1 MKSRYSTGSCLSV
14 FGEENLVFNCYIHD
28 ANFIGSGASCVY
40 LGGKAN
46 IISHNTLTRAGRTV
60 LQYSNM
66 YKALI
71 QNNDMSHSGKLTS
84 DLGLTYGN
92 NINGGNSEVRYNLLH
107 DNDDDHLDM
116 GLYYDHG
123 TQNII
128 SHHNIIWGI
137 GFSSFHTN
145 HYAAYHLVYNN
156 TFIAELGGF
165 MSTWGNRYIPDL
177 LECRYAN
184 NLFMQGVN
192 ITPGNYYWNANITGY
207 QDFDVNNVMKPAE
220 EGLGRGIYIEGITAA
235 PKGTKPGI
243 GAIEYEGM
251 SFKAGHD
258 FENPPQEREL
268 RKKQTLS

>member
-1 MKSRYSTGSCLSV
+1 M
-14 FGEENLVFNCYIHD
+14 VFNCYVHD

-60 LQYSNM
+60 LAYSEM

-92 NINGGNSEVRYNLLH
+92 VIEGGNSEVRYNLMH

-116 GLYYDHG
+116 GLILRPRNPEYY
-123 TQNII
+123 

-145 HYAAYHLVYNN
+145 HYAAYHLAYNN
-156 TFIAELGGF
+156 TFISEHE
-165 MSTWGNRYIPDL
+165 MDL
-177 LECRYAN
+177 CL
-184 NLFMQGVN
+184 
-192 ITPGNYYWNANITGY
+192 PGEIVTAPTCWNADMPIIYLSRSEYHSQEITIGMLIL
-207 QDFDVNNVMKPAE
+207 QDMRI
-220 EGLGRGIYIEGITAA
+220 LMLIT
-235 PKGTKPGI
+235 
-243 GAIEYEGM
+243 
-251 SFKAGHD
+251 
-258 FENPPQEREL
+258 
-268 RKKQTLS
+268 